1 MPSTRFGPTS
11 SGWSRL
17 CRQDEMSLEKKERRK
32 KRGRDKREKEG
43 GTKGERGTDRYTVVR
58 SLSGKMPAGIHTPK
72 KGSDTRGSWDK
83 RQWATEA
90 GSQEAYIA
98 GMCTLHKL
106 KASERESC
114 TSTIQHHFLGHCRYS
129 LACSMATP

>member
-17 CRQDEMSLEKKERRK
+17 CRQDEMSLERTDEGRR
-32 KRGRDKREKEG
+32 EG
-43 GTKGERGTDRYTVVR
+43 GTKGESGTDRYTVVR
-58 SLSGKMPAGIHTPK
+58 IVSGKMPAGIHTPK
-72 KGSDTRGSWDK
+72 KGSDTRG
-83 RQWATEA
+83 RIAIGTR
-90 GSQEAYIA
+90 GSGPRKQEVKKPTLLA
-98 GMCTLHKL
+98 CVLHKL

-114 TSTIQHHFLGHCRYS
+114 TSTIQHHFLAHCRYS